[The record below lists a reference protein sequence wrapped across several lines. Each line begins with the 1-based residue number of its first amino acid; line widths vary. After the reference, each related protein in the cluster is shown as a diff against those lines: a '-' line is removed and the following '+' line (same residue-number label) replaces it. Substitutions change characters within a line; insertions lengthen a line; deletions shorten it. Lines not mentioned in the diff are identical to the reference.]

1 MPILALCRS
10 VDSPI
15 DKPSNASVRPSS
27 AIESAISTAPYLYP
41 LREFLRTCGALVI
54 DSMPPAT
61 MMSYS
66 PSLIRSAAWAIAS
79 RPDRQTLLTVVAGMA
94 IGMPALTAACREV
107 IWPAPACSTWPMI
120 TYSTWSGVIP
130 ARSMAPLMANPP
142 RSTADKPASDP
153 SRRPIPVRA
162 PPMITGSPMPAS
174 CVVLRCSPETIPT
187 MLLRIDHVGI
197 ACRSLEEAIERYSS
211 VFGLAVVSRETNSE
225 QGVREAML
233 AASDELSY
241 VQLLEP
247 LGDDTPVG
255 RFLAR
260 RGEGI
265 HHVGYA
271 VADVVSALE
280 AIGGRGVR
288 LIDRRPRH
296 GSMGAS
302 IAFLH
307 PADLGGVLTELVQ
320 PRGVHET

>member
-1 MPILALCRS
+1 
-10 VDSPI
+10 
-15 DKPSNASVRPSS
+15 
-27 AIESAISTAPYLYP
+27 
-41 LREFLRTCGALVI
+41 
-54 DSMPPAT
+54 
-61 MMSYS
+61 
-66 PSLIRSAAWAIAS
+66 
-79 RPDRQTLLTVVAGMA
+79 
-94 IGMPALTAACREV
+94 
-107 IWPAPACSTWPMI
+107 
-120 TYSTWSGVIP
+120 
-130 ARSMAPLMANPP
+130 
-142 RSTADKPASDP
+142 
-153 SRRPIPVRA
+153 
-162 PPMITGSPMPAS
+162 
-174 CVVLRCSPETIPT
+174 

-225 QGVREAML
+225 QGVREVML
-233 AASDELSY
+233 ATSGESSY